1 MANQSALAAA
11 MKGDKVSDRQAKTA
25 LGQAV
30 TRIASL
36 TKRANAS
43 KEAMAHTGSM
53 VVHTAETQGSLFLA
67 SMAEGYFGEEKLKI
81 GSVDVRAP
89 LAIAAQGYG
98 LYDTM
103 KGGKNG
109 GAHLLA
115 LGNGLMG
122 SWLATVARKAGQTL
136 ATKKGAT
143 TPMAQSL
150 LPQLEGMGS
159 GGMPFQALLT
169 EPALAGPP
177 REVVLTP
184 RAERVRRRHLD
195 EDDDLG

>member
-1 MANQSALAAA
+1 MADS
-11 MKGDKVSDRQAKTA
+11 
-25 LGQAV
+25 
-30 TRIASL
+30 
-36 TKRANAS
+36 
-43 KEAMAHTGSM
+43 
-53 VVHTAETQGSLFLA
+53 QGSPIKNAGGLL
-67 SMAEGYFGEEKLKI
+67 SMPLHLEQW
-81 GSVDVRAP
+81 SVGCAP
-89 LAIAAQGYG
+89 GTRPAAG
-98 LYDTM
+98 
-103 KGGKNG
+103 
-109 GAHLLA
+109 
-115 LGNGLMG
+115 
-122 SWLATVARKAGQTL
+122 TVARKAGQTL

>member
-30 TRIASL
+30 TRIANL
-36 TKRANAS
+36 TRRANAS
-43 KEAMAHTGSM
+43 KESMAHTGSM

-109 GAHLLA
+109 GAHMLA

-136 ATKKGAT
+136 ATKKGAAAPVAST
-143 TPMAQSL
+143 SPL
-150 LPQLEGMGS
+150 LPQVQGAL
-159 GGMPFQALLT
+159 PFQALLT

-184 RAERVRRRHLD
+184 RTERVRRRAYD
-195 EDDDLG
+195 EDDDLS

>member
-30 TRIASL
+30 TRIANL
-36 TKRANAS
+36 TRRANAS
-43 KEAMAHTGSM
+43 KESMAHTGSM

-67 SMAEGYFGEEKLKI
+67 SMAEGYFGEDKLKI

-89 LAIAAQGYG
+89 LALTAQGFG

-109 GAHLLA
+109 GAHMLA

-136 ATKKGAT
+136 ATKRAAPPT
-143 TPMAQSL
+143 TVQQL
-150 LPQLEGMGS
+150 LPQVQGQI
-159 GGMPFQALLT
+159 PFQTLLT

-184 RAERVRRRHLD
+184 RAERVRRRSRE

>member
-11 MKGDKVSDRQAKTA
+11 MKGDKVNDRQAKTA

-67 SMAEGYFGEEKLKI
+67 SMAEGYFGEEKLKV

-89 LAIAAQGYG
+89 LALAAQGYG

-136 ATKKGAT
+136 ATKRAAPPT
-143 TPMAQSL
+143 TVQQL
-150 LPQLEGMGS
+150 LPQVQGQI
-159 GGMPFQALLT
+159 PFQTLLT

-184 RAERVRRRHLD
+184 RAERVRRRSRE

>member
-30 TRIASL
+30 TRIANL
-36 TKRANAS
+36 TRRANAS
-43 KEAMAHTGSM
+43 KESMAHTGSM

-136 ATKKGAT
+136 ATKRAAPPT
-143 TPMAQSL
+143 TVQQL
-150 LPQLEGMGS
+150 LPQVQGQI
-159 GGMPFQALLT
+159 PFQTLLT

-184 RAERVRRRHLD
+184 RAERVRRRSRE

>member
-1 MANQSALAAA
+1 MTNRTGASPLAAA
-11 MKGDKVSDRQAKTA
+11 MKGEKVTDRQAKTA

-30 TRIASL
+30 SRITSL

-43 KEAMAHTGSM
+43 KEAMVETGSM
-53 VVHTAETQGSLFLA
+53 VVHTAEMQGSLFLA

-81 GSVDVRAP
+81 GSVDLRAP
-89 LAIAAQGYG
+89 VALGAQIFGI
-98 LYDTM
+98 YDTM

-115 LGNGLMG
+115 LGNGVLG
-122 SWLATVARKAGQTL
+122 SWLASVARGAGQKL
-136 ATKKGAT
+136 ATKKVAAA
-143 TPMAQSL
+143 PAAL
-150 LPQLEGMGS
+150 LPNLQGAS
-159 GGMPFQALLT
+159 PFQALLT

-184 RAERVRRRHLD
+184 RGERRRRHPDD
-195 EDDDLG
+195 EDLD

>member
-1 MANQSALAAA
+1 MAKQSALAAA

-30 TRIASL
+30 TRISSL

-43 KEAMAHTGSM
+43 KEAMTHTGSM

-67 SMAEGYFGEEKLKI
+67 SMAEGYFGEDKLKI

-89 LAIAAQGYG
+89 LALTAQGFG

-115 LGNGLMG
+115 LGNGLLG
-122 SWLATVARKAGQTL
+122 SWLATVARRAGQTL
-136 ATKKGAT
+136 ATKKAPAPT
-143 TPMAQSL
+143 AAQAL
-150 LPQLEGMGS
+150 LPQLQGQV
-159 GGMPFQALLT
+159 PFQTLLT

-184 RAERVRRRHLD
+184 RHERARRMRED
-195 EDDDLG
+195 EDEDLG